1 MEYLKFST
9 ILLAFAIF
17 TISCGEKQNKDEVM
31 EASNKAIGPAHI
43 VLELDEFSQPFNK
56 ISGMTFK
63 EDYYYFY
70 NEFNQSIYFYS
81 YDEEVNT
88 PEKMV
93 KVPLDESI
101 NFKSVSEIYVHSMD
115 SIFIYSVYGS
125 QGDIPDLFIINS
137 ESEILG
143 MFDLIN
149 MLNKDPNK
157 FNKSYAVNGSTMF
170 YDKGKIILPVA
181 INRYTEESKYKPLFI
196 YDLAERKGD
205 YYGEYPPSFEISKF
219 SDETYSLHAD
229 FIPELGKIYLSFPYE
244 SNLYSFNLSNKSW
257 EEIPFETD
265 LVDQPM
271 AYEGGQG
278 NEKVH
283 YRHSN
288 SWYIGLNYDKASK
301 SLLRFAHIG
310 QRFGKNDPPP
320 IGQNAPSYTSLNGDK
335 VYYQLFAIDPETG
348 EYSVIPDIN
357 LYNAKLFH
365 PQYGP
370 YKISEI
376 NEELGLDPEDY
387 VVFTPMMKD

>member
-1 MEYLKFST
+1 MRIIYLLLPIVVLSMFTLACIEEDNLQT
-9 ILLAFAIF
+9 IEE
-17 TISCGEKQNKDEVM
+17 TIDTSR
-31 EASNKAIGPAHI
+31 GPKEF
-43 VLELDEFSQPFNK
+43 VLELDEYTQARNSITGFTPDEN
-56 ISGMTFK
+56 
-63 EDYYYFY
+63 YYYFY
-70 NEFNQSIYFYS
+70 NDFNQSIYFYS
-81 YDEEVNT
+81 LDQEINT
-88 PEKMV
+88 PEKTV

-101 NFKSVSEIYVHSMD
+101 NFKSVSDIYVHSMD
-115 SIFIYSVYGS
+115 SIFIFSVHGYG
-125 QGDIPDLFIINS
+125 GVIPDVF
-137 ESEILG
+137 
-143 MFDLIN
+143 LIN
-149 MLNKDPNK
+149 EKSEVLDMYDLLNMAEKDSPK
-157 FNKSYAVNGSTMF
+157 VRKRDVYNGNTIF
-170 YDKGKIILPVA
+170 YHNGKITIPVQITA
-181 INRYTEESKYKPLFI
+181 FTDESKYKPLFI

-229 FIPELGKIYLSFPYE
+229 FIPALGKIYLSFPYE